1 MVPKDNVGF
10 RREAWA
16 NPSRFAALRA
26 RRPLLI
32 TLLYRL
38 EYVDVQQGFHWHS
51 QHLGM
56 NEYSSSAHFTR
67 GASHAR
73 LSRVDH
79 LGELISRLGNST
91 CMLQLTLEDQCCR
104 FLVLGHRSVAKHQ
117 TMLVKMNY
125 AY

>member
-1 MVPKDNVGF
+1 MPKDDVRFG
-10 RREAWA
+10 REAWA

-26 RRPLLI
+26 RRPLLV
-32 TLLYRL
+32 TLLSKL
-38 EYVDVQQGFHWHS
+38 EYTDAQQRFHWHS

-56 NEYSSSAHFTR
+56 NQYSSSAQFTR

-79 LGELISRLGNST
+79 LGELISRSDKSS
-91 CMLQLTLEDQCCR
+91 CILQLTFKDQRCR
-104 FLVLGHRSVAKHQ
+104 FLVLRHRSVVKHQ
-117 TMLVKMNY
+117 VMLVEMNY